1 MGSSKVFIPYHI
13 LKEGAK
19 GIDKEKSINEIQL
32 YSYVR
37 KKLEIEYLIM
47 LSFGILVTLSWNTV
61 VTSQLKE
68 KWQDTFTWKK

>member
-32 YSYVR
+32 LSHYGSSQTWMLLCFME
-37 KKLEIEYLIM
+37 KKSIFLLIE
-47 LSFGILVTLSWNTV
+47 
-61 VTSQLKE
+61 K
-68 KWQDTFTWKK
+68 FTDAIV

>member
-32 YSYVR
+32 LSHYGSSQTWMLLCFMEKKSIFLFIDIGWLYGSSYSR
-37 KKLEIEYLIM
+37 IE
-47 LSFGILVTLSWNTV
+47 
-61 VTSQLKE
+61 K
-68 KWQDTFTWKK
+68 FTDAIV